1 MSKTVAEKLDRL
13 KVDKNQLKEIVRE
26 LKKWRAPATTL
37 LTLYIPPGRPISDVV
52 SMLRQELS
60 ITDNIK
66 LKRTKDAVQTALGMA
81 IDRLVGL
88 PKTPENG
95 LAIFCGKS
103 MEDGREIC
111 LMFSPPEP
119 VPVYFYRTDKWF
131 HTEFLEDMLEEKDVY
146 GLILVERD
154 EATIGLLK
162 GAHIELVDNFMSY
175 IPGKHHKGGQSQRRY
190 DRIIE
195 QMVEDFYKSVAERA
209 KEAFLPLLEQG
220 RLKGIIV
227 GGPGYSKKDFVK
239 GDYLDTRLRK
249 KLLGTLVDVSYQGD
263 AGLRE
268 LVMKAEE
275 AIQGHRYIEAVKK
288 VEELKTHMAKDDGLA
303 VFGEEEVKAA
313 AEMGALGTL
322 IIVEDHPKFE
332 ELRKLAEDTGAKV
345 VTLPSTMPE
354 GSWLQSAFGGVAGI
368 LRFKIY

>member
-1 MSKTVAEKLDRL
+1 MKHTITLVAENSLGCL
-13 KVDKNQLKEIVRE
+13 VRIAG
-26 LKKWRAPATTL
+26 LFSGRGYNIDTITL
-37 LTLYIPPGRPISDVV
+37 
-52 SMLRQELS
+52 
-60 ITDNIK
+60 
-66 LKRTKDAVQTALGMA
+66 
-81 IDRLVGL
+81 
-88 PKTPENG
+88 
-95 LAIFCGKS
+95 GKS
-103 MEDGREIC
+103 EEDGYVR
-111 LMFSPPEP
+111 M
-119 VPVYFYRTDKWF
+119 T
-131 HTEFLEDMLEEKDVY
+131 
-146 GLILVERD
+146 LVTHGD
-154 EATIGLLK
+154 
-162 GAHIELVDNFMSY
+162 
-175 IPGKHHKGGQSQRRY
+175 

-209 KEAFLPLLEQG
+209 REAFFPLLEQG

-249 KLLGTLVDVSYQGD
+249 KLIGSLVDVSYQGD

-275 AIQGHRYIEAVKK
+275 AIEGHRYIEAVKK

-303 VFGEEEVKAA
+303 VFGEDEVKAA

-322 IIVEDHPKFE
+322 IIVEDHPRFE
-332 ELRKLAEDTGAKV
+332 ELRQIAEKTGAKIV
-345 VTLPSTMPE
+345 SLPSTMPE